1 LWLIWEYKKM
11 NEDFFHEPVMV
22 KEVIDALLVNKKGI
36 YVDGT
41 LGGAGHAY
49 AILKDTD
56 SFLVGIDCDDEA
68 LLFAE
73 KRLAQFGKRKVLVK
87 ANFADL
93 EMVLK
98 DLNIKKVD
106 GVLLD
111 LGVSSRQLDKPER
124 GFSFNFEAPLDMRMD
139 RSLKLKAYDIIND
152 LTQSELERII
162 RFYGEEKMAARI
174 ARAILQKR
182 HLSPIKTTVELAAV
196 IAGAIPAKFKRHK
209 IHPATKTFQAIRIA
223 VNNELDNIQP
233 AIDRSAE
240 VLKNG
245 GRLCVISFHSLEDRL
260 VKNEL
265 RALAADCV
273 CPKDIPFCV
282 CQKEAKFKVIT
293 RKALRPSA
301 KEIEINPRAR
311 SAKLRVAERC

>member
-1 LWLIWEYKKM
+1 M
-11 NEDFFHEPVMV
+11 NSTDFFHEPVMV
-22 KEVIDALLVNKKGI
+22 KEVVDALLVNKKGI

-49 AILKDTD
+49 QILKDTD

-93 EMVLK
+93 AEVLSG
-98 DLNIKKVD
+98 LSIKKVD

-124 GFSFNFEAPLDMRMD
+124 GFSFNFEALLDMRMD
-139 RSLKLKAYDIIND
+139 RSLQFSAYDIVNSF
-152 LTQSELERII
+152 TQSELEKII
-162 RFYGEEKMAARI
+162 RSYGEEKMAARI
-174 ARAILQKR
+174 ARAISQKR
-182 HLSPIKTTVELAAV
+182 ELSPIKTTVELAAV
-196 IAGAIPAKFKRHK
+196 VAMAIPAKFKRHK

-223 VNNELDNIQP
+223 VNNELDNIKP
-233 AIDRSAE
+233 AIYGAVE
-240 VLKNG
+240 ALKAG
-245 GRLCVISFHSLEDRL
+245 GRLCVISFHSLEDRQ

-265 RALAADCV
+265 RALAGGCV

-282 CQKEAKFKVIT
+282 CQKEAKLKAIT

>member
-1 LWLIWEYKKM
+1 M

-22 KEVIDALLVNKKGI
+22 KEVVDTLLINKKGI

-49 AILKDTD
+49 QILKDTD

-93 EMVLK
+93 AEVLGS
-98 DLNIKKVD
+98 LNIKKVD

-139 RSLKLKAYDIIND
+139 QSLKLNAYGIINS
-152 LTQSELERII
+152 LTQGELEKII

-174 ARAILQKR
+174 AKAISQKR
-182 HLSPIKTTVELAAV
+182 ELSPIKTTVELAAIV
-196 IAGAIPAKFKRHK
+196 AGAMPAKYKRQK

-223 VNNELDNIQP
+223 VNHELDNIQP
-233 AIDRSAE
+233 AIDSSVE
-240 VLKNG
+240 VLKTG

-265 RALAADCV
+265 RALAGGCV

-282 CQKEAKFKVIT
+282 CQKEAKLKLIT
-293 RKALRPSA
+293 RKALKPSET
-301 KEIEINPRAR
+301 EIEVSPRAR

>member
-1 LWLIWEYKKM
+1 M
-11 NEDFFHEPVMV
+11 NGPGFFHEPVMV
-22 KEVIDALLVNKKGI
+22 KEVVDALLVNKKGI

-49 AILKDTD
+49 AILKNSE

-68 LLFAE
+68 LLYAE

-93 EMVLK
+93 AEVLR
-98 DLNIKKVD
+98 DLNIETVD
-106 GVLLD
+106 GILLD

-139 RSLKLKAYDIIND
+139 QSLKLNALDIINNF
-152 LTQSELERII
+152 TQSELEKII
-162 RFYGEEKMAARI
+162 RSFGEEKMAARI
-174 ARAILQKR
+174 AKAISYKR
-182 HLSPIKTTVELAAV
+182 QLSPIKTTVELAAV
-196 IAGAIPAKFKRHK
+196 VAGAMPRKYKRQK

-233 AIDRSAE
+233 AIGSSVE
-240 VLKNG
+240 VLKSG

-265 RALAADCV
+265 RALAGGCV

-282 CQKEAKFKVIT
+282 CQKEARFKLIT

-301 KEIEINPRAR
+301 KEIEVNPRAR